1 MSAHTTKR
9 ATQKSSPRILLVE
22 DEQALREL
30 YREWLLLDGCEVVE
44 AADGVSGI
52 EAIFH
57 QHPALVVLDIM
68 LPKKDGFEVLKEIR
82 RHPKTRNLPVV
93 ILTSLDQ
100 GFEKQQ
106 GSKLGANLYIV
117 KTELSP
123 DRLQS
128 AVRDLLKRA

>member
-1 MSAHTTKR
+1 MPTHGVKR
-9 ATQKSSPRILLVE
+9 TAQKSPPRILLVE

-30 YREWLLLDGCEVVE
+30 YRDWLMVDGCEVVE

-57 QHPALVVLDIM
+57 QHPVLVVLDIM

-82 RHPKTRNLPVV
+82 RHSKTRNLPVV

-117 KTELSP
+117 KTDLSP

-128 AVRDLLKRA
+128 AVRDLLARA

>member
-1 MSAHTTKR
+1 MK
-9 ATQKSSPRILLVE
+9 KILLIE

-30 YREWLLLDGCEVVE
+30 YRDWLLLDGYEVIE
-44 AADGVSGI
+44 ATDGVAGV

-82 RHPKTRNLPVV
+82 RNPKTRNLPVL

-117 KTELSP
+117 KTDLSP

-128 AVRDLLKRA
+128 AVRDLLTRT

>member
-1 MSAHTTKR
+1 MLKNSAKH
-9 ATQKSSPRILLVE
+9 ASQKSLARVLLIE

-30 YREWLLLDGCEVVE
+30 YRDWLLLDGYEVIE
-44 AADGVSGI
+44 ATDGVAGV

-82 RHPKTRNLPVV
+82 RNPKTRNLPVL

-117 KTELSP
+117 KTDLSP

-128 AVRDLLKRA
+128 AVRDLLTRT